1 MIKQRIEVANN
12 KWEIL
17 LYYCTGEGDFV
28 EIVNELLECGCGE
41 EEAFKAADIV
51 TSQLN
56 TGLTFS
62 NTEARYSF
70 VCISQATSISQMVST
85 IVHELKHVQSHICEY
100 YDVDE
105 SGEQAAYLIGYIARR
120 VYSLLVRYK
129 YYGRF
134 Q

>member
-12 KWEIL
+12 KWQIL

-28 EIVNELLECGCGE
+28 EIVNELLEYGCGKQ
-41 EEAFKAADIV
+41 EAYKAAGIV

-62 NTEARYSF
+62 NTDARFSF

-120 VYSLLVRYK
+120 VYKLLARYR

-134 Q
+134 